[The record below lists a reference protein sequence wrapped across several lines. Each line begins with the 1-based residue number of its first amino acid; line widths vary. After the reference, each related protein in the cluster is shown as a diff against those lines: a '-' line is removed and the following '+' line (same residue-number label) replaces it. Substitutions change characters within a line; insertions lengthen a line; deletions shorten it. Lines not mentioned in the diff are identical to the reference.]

1 MKRKKSVLNRVV
13 NIAIVAI
20 CCYLAASF
28 VTLFMEVSAR
38 KSKIE
43 EVKAQC
49 EEQKIRNDELEG
61 MLEQES
67 VREFVVKIAREKLDF
82 IFPDE
87 RVYFNASGN
96 K

>member
-43 EVKAQC
+43 EVKAQ
-49 EEQKIRNDELEG
+49 
-61 MLEQES
+61 
-67 VREFVVKIAREKLDF
+67 
-82 IFPDE
+82 
-87 RVYFNASGN
+87 
-96 K
+96 